1 MTKSYYYG
9 RVETP
14 KPKKTKTRKLIS
26 DDVINQDEVEYN
38 QLKNKIANLAKKM
51 SGFFLKLTGYF

>member
-26 DDVINQDEVEYN
+26 DEVINQDEVKYN
-38 QLKNKIANLAKKM
+38 QLQNKMANDKIDEVYYSSM
-51 SGFFLKLTGYF
+51 